1 MKIANYQ
8 NLRSTTVTKDVE
20 VMKYMTNHL
29 SQQLDM
35 NFKYRKKN
43 NNNKKKIE
51 KVNMKSSK
59 YPIIEIYRNQNYK
72 QKQQKSEKLS
82 NLRAVKKKS
91 KKFQNI

>member
-1 MKIANYQ
+1 
-8 NLRSTTVTKDVE
+8 
-20 VMKYMTNHL
+20 
-29 SQQLDM
+29 
-35 NFKYRKKN
+35 
-43 NNNKKKIE
+43 
-51 KVNMKSSK
+51 MKSSK